1 MNKALQIISI
11 QYELALALSEASD
24 LKRML
29 RLFLRTCNSRLNLSE
44 SHIFLYKKKKSKL
57 RHFLSLPKTS
67 NKERNNMLN
76 LSVSD
81 FLMSSH
87 QSEITDQGSSKQYL
101 FEIPHHGVLVFFCKN
116 ALISDLEHI
125 INPILKRLSLSCKS
139 AIDRDKIIKE
149 IKARK
154 KAEEKIYFQANHD
167 HLTGLYN
174 RRHITKLIKKSIKKT
189 ENKKTSGAIVFI
201 SINNLKNI
209 NEMKGHNA
217 GDKAVAEFSKRLKKI
232 CPKIFP
238 IARFGGNDFII
249 LIDNMKKDLID
260 DTIKRIID
268 NTNKII
274 DRPFIISGSTY
285 SLSCHIGYDTF
296 KDGKK
301 TASTLIQN
309 SDLAM
314 HEAKSSD
321 TLNHLKYKTE
331 MSDRLDQKSL
341 YEVELKEAIK
351 KNEFELHYQ
360 PQYNESGQ
368 IIGTEALLRWDNPN
382 RGYESPAIYI
392 PIAERSDLIIKISE
406 WVLNR
411 ACEDIRELEKLNLP
425 SHFKK
430 TAINISAKHIA
441 RDDFKETITTAINK
455 HGIDPEHF
463 SLEITEGIMMG
474 NVAQSIEVL
483 NELKKMGVQCSI
495 DDFGTGYSSLSYLKK
510 LPADVVKI
518 DRAFVQDI
526 NVDKDNQAIANM
538 IIDLGKNLNMDVIAE
553 GVETQKELDCLK
565 NLGCNQYQGYFFC
578 KPIPFDDLV
587 ELLIFNYPQ
596 QHKSQESPGLS
607 RPH

>member
-29 RLFLRTCNSRLNLSE
+29 RLFLRICNSRLNLSE
-44 SHIFLYKKKKSKL
+44 SHIFFYKKKKSKL
-57 RHFLSLPKTS
+57 RHFLSSPKIS
-67 NKERNNMLN
+67 NKERKNT
-76 LSVSD
+76 LSLSASD

-87 QSEITDQGSSKQYL
+87 QSEMTDQGSYKQCL

-116 ALISDLEHI
+116 ELLSDLKHI
-125 INPILKRLSLSCKS
+125 ISPILQRLSLSCKS
-139 AIDRDKIIKE
+139 AINRDKIIKE

-174 RRHITKLIKKSIKKT
+174 RRHIKKLIKKSIKKT

-232 CPKIFP
+232 SPKTFP

-249 LIDNMKKDLID
+249 LIDNLEKDLID
-260 DTIKRIID
+260 DTVIRIID

-274 DRPFIISGSTY
+274 DRPFIINGSTY

-296 KDGKK
+296 EDSKK

-321 TLNHLKYKTE
+321 TLNHLKYKIE

-351 KNEFELHYQ
+351 KNEFDLHYQ
-360 PQYNESGQ
+360 PQYNDSGQ

-392 PIAERSDLIIKISE
+392 PIAEKSDLIIKISE

-441 RDDFKETITTAINK
+441 RDDFKESITTAINK
-455 HGIDPEHF
+455 HGINPEHF
-463 SLEITEGIMMG
+463 SIEITEGIMMG
-474 NVAQSIEVL
+474 NVAQSIDVL

-538 IIDLGKNLNMDVIAE
+538 IINLGKNLNMDVIAE

-565 NLGCNQYQGYFFC
+565 TLGCNQYQGYFFC

-587 ELLIFNYPQ
+587 ELLTFNYPQ
-596 QHKSQESPGLS
+596 QHKSIESSGLS